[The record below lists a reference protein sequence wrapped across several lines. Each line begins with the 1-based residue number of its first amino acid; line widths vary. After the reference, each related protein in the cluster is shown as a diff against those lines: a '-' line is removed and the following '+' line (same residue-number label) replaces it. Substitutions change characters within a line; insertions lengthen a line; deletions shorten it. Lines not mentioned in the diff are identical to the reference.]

1 MHLLA
6 QQIVA
11 KVAEENGFTFE
22 DMVTEGRRLRIV
34 SYARFEA
41 MARIRDLKQP
51 NGKGMFSLILLGRWF
66 GTDHTTVHHATQRY
80 EEAVAI
86 LAKYREA
93 NPIGEIPPGA
103 LKREGIER
111 GLATYVKA
119 LAVRE
124 ERKREEPEPEPTPDE
139 KYVAAILADRPSGFE
154 AYREVFRKETR
165 FGIHRTLLPLLYAPL
180 ADLDDVQWWQSK
192 TLAA

>member
-51 NGKGMFSLILLGRWF
+51 NGKAMFSLILIGRWF

-93 NPIGEIPPGA
+93 NPVGEIPPGA

-124 ERKREEPEPEPTPDE
+124 EREREQPEPEMTPDE

-154 AYREVFRKETR
+154 ARREVYLRQARDGVRYIT
-165 FGIHRTLLPLLYAPL
+165 IPRTYYPMTDPDDFTWAQAL
-180 ADLDDVQWWQSK
+180 AR
-192 TLAA
+192 AA